1 MKTKTD
7 VAVEKFLSGYNCA
20 QSVLFAYGPDLGLEA
35 ETALKLATGLGG
47 GLGRRGEVCGAVTG
61 GILALG
67 LKFGRGNNADKCVA
81 EPAYQKTCELMAA
94 FEREHGS
101 CTCRVL
107 LDGCDLRT
115 PEGQRRFKEQGLHQ
129 KTCVPCVRTVGEI
142 LAGML
147 EAPVASGPAAKKQE
161 SL

>member
-1 MKTKTD
+1 MTTKSE

-20 QSVLFAYGPDLGLEA
+20 QSVLHAYGQDLGLDA

-67 LKFGRGNNADKCVA
+67 LKFGRGNNADKSVA
-81 EPAYQKTCELMAA
+81 EPAYQKTRELMVA
-94 FEREHGS
+94 FERAHGS
-101 CTCRVL
+101 RTCRVL
-107 LDGCDLRT
+107 LDGCALQT
-115 PEGQRRFKEQGLHQ
+115 PEGQRRFREQNLHQ
-129 KTCVPCVRTVGEI
+129 KTCVPFVRTVGEI

-147 EAPVASGPAAKKQE
+147 EAPAAPSPAANT
-161 SL
+161 